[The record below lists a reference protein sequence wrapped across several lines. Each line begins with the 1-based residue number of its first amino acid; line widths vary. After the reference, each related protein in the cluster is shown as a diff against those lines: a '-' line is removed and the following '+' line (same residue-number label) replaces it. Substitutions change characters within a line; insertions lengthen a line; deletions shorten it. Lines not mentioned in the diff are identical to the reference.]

1 MMLRYIY
8 RVDPIR
14 SRIFSQVCSS
24 EHVNFVASRSYC
36 DNKKDSEIDI
46 VKEDKKEIIEN
57 PSIQRALKLWENYKA
72 EAVVDNRIVFESRME
87 HYRKLG
93 IKSDVKVLN
102 VADEPETHPILDKAI
117 ELFKGVP
124 PALDGPREII
134 TENFDPKSVT
144 YWPPTNNTTPQKWH
158 QDIPE
163 ETTLGFPVIRAPHP
177 LERIKEGFRITKSSK
192 EDYPFVQDF
201 KSHYD
206 IVIIGGGLVGSF
218 IAYHLAN
225 RVQVKNGMSIAVVEK
240 DPTYRRSLSTISPLG
255 LRMQHSLP
263 ENLEMSLYGADFIRN
278 AGRRLAVAFDEVSDE
293 DYFNIPN
300 VKFQPHGH
308 LTMVKED
315 QMGDLMESHE
325 MQKRAGVQSAM
336 LTPKMIKQRFPWIN
350 IKDIAGGCLGLESE
364 GWFDGW
370 SLLQAVK
377 LKNMHQGVDYIHG
390 EVIYCK
396 KHALF
401 GTMSANQPVM
411 GFHEDG
417 SHLPLGR
424 NFEAHMLLPG
434 NQEVYPIHFSTC
446 IMAGSGATGDL
457 GRMAA
462 IGEGYGPL
470 GVEIPIERKRGYVF
484 NVNTSSG
491 PGINCPL
498 TTDPTGVF
506 LRREGHGGDYLVGK
520 LPDGED
526 IPVNMHGNVDP
537 AYWEEEIL
545 PTLQGRVEGFD
556 SPTLM
561 GSYAVDYD
569 YNYFDGSPIIGRHPY
584 VGNMFMA
591 CGFNG
596 LGAQMAPAVGRAIME
611 LIIDDGYES
620 IDLSRFAFDR
630 ILNGMAVKEKS
641 CQMFARN

>member
-8 RVDPIR
+8 RVDQFR
-14 SRIFSQVCSS
+14 SRIFSQVCSL
-24 EHVNFVASRSYC
+24 ERVNLVASRNYC
-36 DNKKDSEIDI
+36 DKRIESEIET
-46 VKEDKKEIIEN
+46 VNEDKKDIIEN
-57 PSIQRALKLWENYKA
+57 PSIQRALKIWENYKS
-72 EAVVDNRIVFESRME
+72 ELVIDNRIVFESRME

-93 IKSDVKVLN
+93 IKSEVKVLN
-102 VADEPETHPILDKAI
+102 VADEPKINPVIDKAI
-117 ELFKGVP
+117 EIFKGVP

-144 YWPPTNNTTPQKWH
+144 YWPPTNNTTAQKWH
-158 QDIPE
+158 EDIPE

-177 LERIKEGFRITKSSK
+177 LERIIESCRITKSSK

-201 KSHYD
+201 KPHYD
-206 IVIIGGGLVGSF
+206 IVIIGGGLIGSF
-218 IAYHLAN
+218 IAYHLST
-225 RVQVKNGMSIAVVEK
+225 RVQVKGGMSIAVVEK

-263 ENLEMSLYGADFIRN
+263 ENLEMALYGADFIRN
-278 AGRRLAVAFDEVSDE
+278 AGRKLAVAFDEVSDE

-315 QMGDLMESHE
+315 QMGDLLESHE
-325 MQKRAGVQSAM
+325 MQKMAGVQSAM

-401 GTMSANQPVM
+401 GALSANQPVM
-411 GFHEDG
+411 GVYEDG
-417 SHLPLGR
+417 SPLPLGR
-424 NFEAHMLLPG
+424 NFEAHVLLPG
-434 NQEVYPIHFSTC
+434 SQEVYPLHFSNC
-446 IMAGSGATGDL
+446 VMAGSGATGDL

-462 IGEGYGPL
+462 VGEGRGPL

-484 NVNTSSG
+484 NVNSGTG

-545 PTLQGRVEGFD
+545 PTLQGR
-556 SPTLM
+556 
-561 GSYAVDYD
+561 
-569 YNYFDGSPIIGRHPY
+569 
-584 VGNMFMA
+584 MA
-591 CGFNG
+591 G
-596 LGAQMAPAVGRAIME
+596 
-611 LIIDDGYES
+611 
-620 IDLSRFAFDR
+620 
-630 ILNGMAVKEKS
+630 
-641 CQMFARN
+641 